1 MLDSRIESNMDF
13 LKWLL
18 KVSFMLALMFLGL
31 KSSPANDDSEGDKS
45 QKRSAFIQYLK

>member
-1 MLDSRIESNMDF
+1 MDF

-31 KSSPANDDSEGDKS
+31 KSSPANDDSETDKS
-45 QKRSAFIQYLK
+45 PKPSAIFKAL